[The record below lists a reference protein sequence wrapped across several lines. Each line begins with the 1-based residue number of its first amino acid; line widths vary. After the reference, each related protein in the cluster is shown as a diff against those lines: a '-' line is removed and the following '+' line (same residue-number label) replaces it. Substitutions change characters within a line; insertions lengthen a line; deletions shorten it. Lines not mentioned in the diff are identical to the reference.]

1 VNNTKDGTLI
11 RLASIAAGV
20 VIVET
25 CLVLGTDGAGMLIG
39 GALLGVPIGAGAQ
52 AVMARRALIAR
63 KP

>member
-1 VNNTKDGTLI
+1 MRDDTWIKIGSIVAGT
-11 RLASIAAGV
+11 